1 MRLMHR
7 SEVALSLIFTH
18 MAVRRGGGVSAQ
30 PLEHGH
36 IPCGT
41 SFVMR
46 MPNDRRFLK
55 AALPWR

>member
-18 MAVRRGGGVSAQ
+18 MAVRRGGGFSAQ

-41 SFVMR
+41 SFVVR
-46 MPNDRRFLK
+46 TPSDRRFLK
-55 AALPWR
+55 AAFPSR

>member
-18 MAVRRGGGVSAQ
+18 MAVLAGGGFSAQ

-41 SFVMR
+41 SFVVR
-46 MPNDRRFLK
+46 MSSDRRFLK
-55 AALPWR
+55 PALARR